1 MSRTLHFFWC
11 FQLWYFAHCAWCF
24 SFFVFHF
31 FVRGLPHKK
40 GVCILDIFYH
50 LNYFYSKWRVKY
62 LAFSVVGAASLRP
75 SRCKQNY
82 PDSFSASN
90 CSLLQIFAKPFLLKI
105 SLQDPGFLITPVIFQ
120 GSGRLRY
127 VYFYMVC
134 FQTYLL
140 LDHVWCALKV
150 PTDPAMSPPHVSWKL
165 RVVWRQ
171 TGKIHL
177 AQPSPFIALLYFS
190 CNQRAVAKASLFGG
204 HVSPQTVP
212 FWLQD
217 RKRLRDL
224 KCLIVHKSR
233 WHTPA
238 GPRHA
243 TGIPRK
249 RKKRPPKSL
258 GLGSDTRVHVVCGC
272 ALVSLLLHCFDAL
285 IWLLRFGRGPAARR
299 PTRLKLPMI
308 CCLVGE

>member
-1 MSRTLHFFWC
+1 MFDAPWRSQLILQCRRRTSRGNCEWFG
-11 FQLWYFAHCAWCF
+11 
-24 SFFVFHF
+24 
-31 FVRGLPHKK
+31 VRLERS
-40 GVCILDIFYH
+40 I
-50 LNYFYSKWRVKY
+50 WRNHHH
-62 LAFSVVGAASLRP
+62 SLR
-75 SRCKQNY
+75 C
-82 PDSFSASN
+82 
-90 CSLLQIFAKPFLLKI
+90 CI
-105 SLQDPGFLITPVIFQ
+105 
-120 GSGRLRY
+120 
-127 VYFYMVC
+127 
-134 FQTYLL
+134 
-140 LDHVWCALKV
+140 
-150 PTDPAMSPPHVSWKL
+150 
-165 RVVWRQ
+165 
-171 TGKIHL
+171 
-177 AQPSPFIALLYFS
+177 FS

-233 WHTPA
+233 WHTLA

-299 PTRLKLPMI
+299 IEDTHQTEIDNWQWFVAWLVNSGSSKNGKCRNRNTWVALAFLPPHFEPLLMQFLQTAAPVAGPKKLGASAIARPEKGLFRSNLTLKNRGDLNFDY
-308 CCLVGE
+308 